1 MDSKVP
7 SSSPHLSPIFC
18 NYIEPKPDP
27 RFNPNNRTDSVLLN
41 GPKPYTIPNP
51 KANPTRSLTL
61 LCAAQ
66 FSPSPYIYIYFLLY
80 RRRPLALLPPYAAAL
95 LGSNDDPSRS
105 LFAPKRAAGPGDEE
119 RPLVLRRSMPATTGR
134 GLLYTD
140 GFYMPVVMERSG
152 GGQWRLHSRCVLLQ
166 FFGLVHNGFKIGF
179 AVGPRMFCKCFSY
192 HKAKQ
197 YSLSITV

>member
-66 FSPSPYIYIYFLLY
+66 FSPSPYIYIYIFFFTDVGRWPCCHLMQ
-80 RRRPLALLPPYAAAL
+80 RPCLAATTTP
-95 LGSNDDPSRS
+95 LGLCLHRN
-105 LFAPKRAAGPGDEE
+105 E
-119 RPLVLRRSMPATTGR
+119 PLVLVTKRGR
-134 GLLYTD
+134 
-140 GFYMPVVMERSG
+140 
-152 GGQWRLHSRCVLLQ
+152 
-166 FFGLVHNGFKIGF
+166 
-179 AVGPRMFCKCFSY
+179 
-192 HKAKQ
+192 
-197 YSLSITV
+197 